1 MLARRPTSRAGRW
14 FAQRALNMTDRPR
27 NKRIAVLF
35 IVPSLTRA
43 GAETQVVNL
52 ANGLDPE
59 AFETHLLS
67 FEQDVSQ
74 LERVDRDRVRFHHP
88 RRTRR
93 WIDTDLV
100 RQIARVI
107 EEEEIDIVHCSLQ
120 FSVLWAWLARL
131 RTPRRPRIV
140 AAIHTT
146 INVDLKSELQDRVL
160 YQWIL
165 RRCEG
170 IIFVCQ
176 SQQTHWQSKFPFLVG
191 RSDVIY
197 NGVDTDRFSPEA
209 VPGQG
214 TRLRATLEI
223 PPHAILLCS
232 IARFAP
238 EKGQHLLVE
247 ACARAR
253 RHDLYLAFAGE
264 GELQGAIV
272 AQVRASGL
280 EARTRFLGNLPDV
293 RPLLAAADL
302 LVLPST
308 AVETFSM
315 AMLEALAM
323 QTPVLASDIGG
334 MAEAVIEGQTGALVR
349 PGDAAGLTRRI
360 DALTA
365 DPSGL
370 AALGTHG
377 RALVVARF
385 SEGRMIDETAAM
397 LERVFR
403 LGRNP
408 ER

>member
-1 MLARRPTSRAGRW
+1 
-14 FAQRALNMTDRPR
+14 MTKHRST
-27 NKRIAVLF
+27 RIGVLF

-67 FEQDVSQ
+67 FEENVSQ
-74 LERVDRDRVRFHHP
+74 LERVDRDRVTFHHP

-93 WIDTDLV
+93 WIDQDLV

-107 EEEEIDIVHCSLQ
+107 DEEQIDIVHCTLQ

-131 RTPRRPRIV
+131 KTRRRPRIV

-146 INVDLKSELQDRVL
+146 INVDLKSELQDRLL

-170 IIFVCQ
+170 ILFVCQ
-176 SQQTHWQSKFPFLVG
+176 SQQTHWQSKFPFLEG

-197 NGVDTDRFSPEA
+197 NGVDTNKFSPES
-209 VPGQG
+209 VPDQG
-214 TRLRATLEI
+214 SSLRATLGI
-223 PPHAILLCS
+223 PRNAILLCS

-247 ACARAR
+247 ACARAK
-253 RHDLYLAFAGE
+253 RHDLYLVFAGE
-264 GELQGAIV
+264 GELQAAI
-272 AQVRASGL
+272 ASQVRACGL
-280 EARTRFLGNLPDV
+280 EPRTRFLGNLPDV

-334 MAEAVIEGQTGALVR
+334 MAEAVIEGQTGALIR
-349 PGDAAGLTRRI
+349 PGDVAGLAERI

-365 DPSGL
+365 DPASL
-370 AALGTHG
+370 TTLGSRG

-385 SEGRMIDETAAM
+385 SEGRMIDETATM
-397 LERVFR
+397 LERVSR
-403 LGRNP
+403 QGRRP
-408 ER
+408 ERGGHPQSLK